1 MEEDR
6 ETVKTEHKSKEKWS
20 ERERNGL
27 EKATERLLERVPLNI
42 ALQTTEMK
50 KVGFSLSPPSLC
62 LSLSL
67 KYPYVSLILKPS
79 AVYSAATKDSTPK
92 QRIFPKDQNLHG
104 QTNYAK
110 PPV

>member
-6 ETVKTEHKSKEKWS
+6 ETVKTETQKQKRWS

-50 KVGFSLSPPSLC
+50 KVGFSLS
-62 LSLSL
+62 LSL
-67 KYPYVSLILKPS
+67 KYPYVNLILKPS

-92 QRIFPKDQNLHG
+92 QRIFPKDQ
-104 QTNYAK
+104 TNYAK